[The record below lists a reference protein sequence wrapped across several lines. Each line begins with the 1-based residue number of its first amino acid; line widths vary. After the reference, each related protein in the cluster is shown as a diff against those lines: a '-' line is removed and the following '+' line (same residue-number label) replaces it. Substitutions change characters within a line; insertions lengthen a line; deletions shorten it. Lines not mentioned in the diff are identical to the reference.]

1 MSDCA
6 RVLGD
11 VIKKAREKSG
21 LSQYAAG
28 RAIGVDNRT
37 LLNIENYRG
46 NPRFRNI
53 YLIVRFFKIDP
64 KVIFYPE
71 SQKESSAL
79 SRLQALIGD
88 CSEREAAAIYPV
100 VLSAIDMLRNSNAD
114 NVE

>member
-1 MSDCA
+1 MSECS
-6 RVLGD
+6 RILGD
-11 VIKKAREKSG
+11 VIKKAREKTG

-53 YLIVRFFKIDP
+53 FLIIRFFKIDP
-64 KVIFYPE
+64 RVIFYPE
-71 SQKESSAL
+71 LQKESSAL
-79 SRLQALIGD
+79 SRLQALISD
-88 CSEREAAAIYPV
+88 CNEKEAAAIYPV
-100 VLSAIDMLRNSNAD
+100 VQSAIDMLRNTNAN

>member
-1 MSDCA
+1 MSECTL
-6 RVLGD
+6 VLGD
-11 VIKKAREKSG
+11 VIKKAREKTG

-53 YLIVRFFKIDP
+53 FLIIRFFKIDP
-64 KVIFYPE
+64 REIFYPE
-71 SQKESSAL
+71 LQKESSAL
-79 SRLQALIGD
+79 SRLQALISD
-88 CSEREAAAIYPV
+88 CNEKEAAAIYPV
-100 VLSAIDMLRNSNAD
+100 VQSAIDMLRNSNAN